1 MKTLLAL
8 ICGATL
14 FAAYAQAQDSSPAT
28 AKSGTSDTTSTPMT
42 TTSGTSATTTTS
54 TPGDSSGTV
63 TDYTAGAMITLD
75 PGTGQPVRFIIG
87 KTVQVVTPD
96 GKVIEAGKVKKNAR
110 VHVHLIA
117 DGDRTVVD
125 KITVDDATA
134 Q

>member
-1 MKTLLAL
+1 MKKLLAL

-54 TPGDSSGTV
+54 APGDSSGTV
-63 TDYTAGAMITLD
+63 TDYTPGAMITLD
-75 PGTGQPVRFIIG
+75 PGTGQPVNFIIG

-96 GKVIEAGKVKKNAR
+96 GKVIEATKVKKNAR

-134 Q
+134 E

>member
-1 MKTLLAL
+1 MKKLLAL

-14 FAAYAQAQDSSPAT
+14 FVAYAQAQDSSPAT
-28 AKSGTSDTTSTPMT
+28 TTSGTSDSASTPMT
-42 TTSGTSATTTTS
+42 TTSGTSGTS
-54 TPGDSSGTV
+54 TATNSSGTV
-63 TDYTAGAMITLD
+63 TDYTPGAMITLD
-75 PGTGQPVRFIIG
+75 PGTGQPVHFIIG

-96 GKVIEAGKVKKNAR
+96 GKVIEATKVKKNAR
-110 VHVHLIA
+110 VRVHLIA

>member
-1 MKTLLAL
+1 MKKMLAL

-14 FAAYAQAQDSSPAT
+14 FVAYAQAQDSSPAT
-28 AKSGTSDTTSTPMT
+28 ATSRTSDTTSTPMT
-42 TTSGTSATTTTS
+42 TTSGTSAATTTS
-54 TPGDSSGTV
+54 SPGDSSGTV
-63 TDYTAGAMITLD
+63 TDYTPGALITLD

-96 GKVIEAGKVKKNAR
+96 GKVIEATKVKKNAR
-110 VHVHLIA
+110 VRVHLIA